1 MQKNCKE
8 LQGVVRQAP
17 ILILEEKPQIRDV
30 GEYLTYLP
38 VEPYR
43 PPQPKI
49 LPRIGKKSVKVAVAG
64 GRVIG
69 EGTLVVLEMTHSI
82 LLLLVELLRMLRRP
96 SGYKPTISP
105 PAPKEARQRQEIQ
118 IEVNLKINT
127 Q

>member
-1 MQKNCKE
+1 MNKNCKE

-17 ILILEEKPQIRDV
+17 ILILEEGPPRRDV
-30 GEYLTYLP
+30 GEYITYLP

-49 LPRIGKKSVKVAVAG
+49 LPRIGKKSVKVVVAG

-69 EGTLVVLEMTHSI
+69 EGTLVALELLHSV

-96 SGYKPTISP
+96 SNYKPTMSP
-105 PAPKEARQRQEIQ
+105 PAPKEAARRQEIQ
-118 IEVNLKINT
+118 VEVTVKINA

>member
-1 MQKNCKE
+1 MKKNCKE

-17 ILILEEKPQIRDV
+17 ILILEERPPRRDV
-30 GEYLTYLP
+30 GEYITYSP

-49 LPRIGKKSVKVAVAG
+49 LPRIGKKSVKVVVAG

-69 EGTLVVLEMTHSI
+69 EGTLVVLELAHSV

-96 SGYKPTISP
+96 SDYKPTMSP
-105 PAPKEARQRQEIQ
+105 PAPKESARRQEIQ
-118 IEVNLKINT
+118 VEVTVKINA